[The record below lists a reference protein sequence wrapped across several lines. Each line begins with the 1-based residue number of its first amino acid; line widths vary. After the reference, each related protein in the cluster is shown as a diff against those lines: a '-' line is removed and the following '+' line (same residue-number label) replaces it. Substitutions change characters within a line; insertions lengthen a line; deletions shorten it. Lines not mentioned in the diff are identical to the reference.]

1 MSEKIKERD
10 TERRILES
18 AEREFMTKGYAGA
31 RTTKIA
37 EGAGV
42 THAMFHYYF
51 RTKEKL
57 FEKIV
62 SDKVNLLKRMMS
74 AFVFDGN
81 LPLEEKLRHLI
92 NRHLDF
98 IAENPFLPRFIIGG
112 ISDDSLQGFSFIR
125 EVKEYLPGICGEI
138 QKEIDKGADEGKFRR
153 TDARMLIADIIAL
166 NVFSFI
172 SSPITDAVLGNRME
186 DIERYIKERKEYNYD
201 TIIRKLKP

>member
-1 MSEKIKERD
+1 MNEKIKERD
-10 TERRILES
+10 TERKILES
-18 AEREFMTKGYAGA
+18 AEREFLTKGYAGA

-62 SDKVNLLKRMMS
+62 SDKINLLKQMMS

-81 LPLEEKLRHLI
+81 LSLEDKLRHLI

-98 IAENPFLPRFIIGG
+98 IAANPFLPRFMIGG
-112 ISDDSLQGFSFIR
+112 IADDSLQGFSFIG
-125 EVKEYLPGICGEI
+125 EVKEYLPRICGEI
-138 QKEIDKGADEGKFRR
+138 QKEIDKGAEEGKYRK
-153 TDARMLIADIIAL
+153 TDAAMLIADIIAL
-166 NVFSFI
+166 NIFSFI
-172 SSPITDAVLGNRME
+172 SSPITDAVLGKRME
-186 DIERYIKERKEYNYD
+186 DMDRYIRERKEYNYD

>member
-1 MSEKIKERD
+1 MNEKIKERD

-18 AEREFMTKGYAGA
+18 AEREFLTKGFAGA

-37 EGAGV
+37 ECAGV

-62 SDKVNLLKRMMS
+62 SEKVNLLKQMMS
-74 AFVFDGN
+74 AFVFDEN
-81 LPLEEKLRHLI
+81 LSLEEKIRHLI

-98 IAENPFLPRFIIGG
+98 IAANPFLPRFILGEMLNE
-112 ISDDSLQGFSFIR
+112 SMQNYSFVS
-125 EVKEYLPGICGEI
+125 EVKEYLPRIIAEF
-138 QKEIDKGADEGKFRR
+138 QKDIDKGVEVGKYRE
-153 TDARMLIADIIAL
+153 TDAGLLVVDIIAL

-172 SSPITDAVLGNRME
+172 SSPIVDAILGTRMDDVSGYVE
-186 DIERYIKERKEYNYD
+186 GRKRYNYD